1 MPEAAVIRMKR
12 QLLPVSA
19 ILLDIDDVLIN
30 VKKWRYEAVN
40 KVLSLFGM
48 EIGCNDR
55 LVNYD
60 GLPAAKKL
68 NALALERGFGMGRF

>member
-1 MPEAAVIRMKR
+1 MKR
-12 QLLPVSA
+12 QLWPVSV

-48 EIGCNDR
+48 KIGRDDR

-68 NALALERGFGMGRF
+68 NMLALERGFSMGQF